1 MKPVS
6 PVFKQTYKNY
16 LGQIAKMDLGSAE
29 MRIGVRIEDGAITIP
44 LFGQL
49 YTINENSISG
59 PSDKKPSF
67 DICIILCKYI
77 LLCPESLSGQKEWT
91 AFRSFRDAGPLTTYF
106 SNDVERAISG
116 HFSGKINDLQ
126 KACKLLEGHEP
137 DMEVSYDLAMKFDLL
152 PRIPLLLLFNDGD
165 EAFPP
170 HCSVLFE
177 KRADTFLD
185 AECLAI
191 SGRLLF
197 EKLTSRDPAF

>member
-1 MKPVS
+1 
-6 PVFKQTYKNY
+6 
-16 LGQIAKMDLGSAE
+16 MDLQLAAE
-29 MRIGVRIEDGAITIP
+29 RIGVRIECSTINIP

-49 YTINENSISG
+49 YTIYENSISDPG
-59 PSDKKPSF
+59 DEKPSF

-91 AFRSFRDAGPLTTYF
+91 SFRDFRDAGPLTTYF

-116 HFSGKINDLQ
+116 HFSGKINELQ
-126 KACKLLEGHEP
+126 KACRLHEGLKP

-152 PRIPLLLLFNDGD
+152 PRIPLLLLFNDEDG
-165 EAFPP
+165 AFPP

-197 EKLTSRDPAF
+197 EKLTSQDPAFL